1 MVFKAQVLAKADL
14 IHSLE
19 QLIKIGAVSSDI
31 VSAMSDLP
39 PIDPAER
46 PEFDVTSIK
55 SQPAPLEQKLNALV
69 DEWLKI
75 CLSGTNEKAQ
85 AAFAHKL
92 QQGGYYGG
100 KEAPL
105 TNEVQRAFFI
115 CHRSIA

>member
-1 MVFKAQVLAKADL
+1 MQNLVFKAQALAKADL
-14 IHSLE
+14 LHSLE

-46 PEFDVTSIK
+46 PQFDVNSVK
-55 SQPAPLEQKLNALV
+55 NPPAPLEQKLNTLV

-75 CLSGTNEKAQ
+75 CATGAINEKAQ

-92 QQGGYYGG
+92 QQGGFYGG
-100 KEAPL
+100 KDAPL
-105 TNEVQRAFFI
+105 TNEVTLLL
-115 CHRSIA
+115 SST